1 MLSLLASGS
10 TALYVWL
17 IVLAV
22 FIVVIALFVG
32 IVPIS
37 VWIRAMVSGAH
48 ISALRLVGMKLRHIE
63 VGMLV
68 DCFINAKKAG
78 VNLTI
83 DDLETHYMAGGNV
96 ERVVDALIAAH
107 GAKIDLSVQTAK
119 AIDLANRDI
128 LAAVKQ
134 SVNPVVI
141 TTPEISAVA
150 KDGIELKVR
159 ARVTV
164 QSNINKLIGGAGED
178 TIIARVGE
186 GIVTTVGSAKTHEQ
200 VLENPDLISKTV
212 LDKGLDSGTAFTIL
226 SIDIADIDVGRNIGA
241 KLQAERAEADMQ
253 IAQAKAEERR
263 AMAIA
268 AEQEM
273 RAKTQE
279 MRANLLNAES
289 EVPKAISTAFTNGQ
303 LGVMDYY
310 RMQNIVADTHMRNS
324 FSIDK
329 SKSGGKKS
337 DKGQKD
343 DN

>member
-1 MLSLLASGS
+1 MLNLLGESN
-10 TALYVWL
+10 T
-17 IVLAV
+17 
-22 FIVVIALFVG
+22 ALFVWLG
-32 IVPIS
+32 ILSVFIIIVAIFVGVVPVN

-48 ISALRLVGMKLRHIE
+48 ISATRLVGMKLRHIE
-63 VGMLV
+63 VSMLV
-68 DCFINAKKAG
+68 DCYINAKKAG
-78 VNLTI
+78 VDLTI

-96 ERVVDALIAAH
+96 SRVVDALIAAH
-107 GAKIDLSVQTAK
+107 GAKIELSVQTAK
-119 AIDLANRDI
+119 AIDLADRDI

-141 TTPEISAVA
+141 TTPEVSAVA
-150 KDGIELKVR
+150 KDGIELRVK

-186 GIVTTVGSAKTHEQ
+186 GIVTTVGSANTHEQ

-212 LDKGLDSGTAFTIL
+212 LNKGLDSGTAFTIL

-303 LGVMDYY
+303 IGVIDYY
-310 RMQNIVADTHMRNS
+310 KMQNILADTNMRNS
-324 FSIDK
+324 LGSERVVQT
-329 SKSGGKKS
+329 KKKQAKENKE
-337 DKGQKD
+337 D
-343 DN
+343 

>member
-1 MLSLLASGS
+1 MLSMLNAGN

-17 IVLAV
+17 AVLGV
-22 FIVVIALFVG
+22 LIILIAIFVG
-32 IVPIS
+32 IVPIN

-48 ISALRLVGMKLRHIE
+48 ISALRLIGMKLRHVE
-63 VGMLV
+63 VGMVV
-68 DCFINAKKAG
+68 DNYINAKKAG
-78 VNLTI
+78 VELTI

-96 ERVVDALIAAH
+96 ERVVDALITAH
-107 GAKIDLSVQTAK
+107 GAKIELSVETAK

-150 KDGIELKVR
+150 KDGIELRVK

-186 GIVTTVGSAKTHEQ
+186 GIVTTVGSAESHEE
-200 VLENPDLISKTV
+200 VLENPDSISKTV
-212 LDKGLDSGTAFTIL
+212 LNKGLDSGTAFTIL

-289 EVPKAISTAFTNGQ
+289 EVPKAISTAFSNGQ
-303 LGVMDYY
+303 IGVLDYY
-310 RMQNIVADTHMRNS
+310 KMQNILADTNMRNS
-324 FSIDK
+324 LSGNDK
-329 SKSGGKKS
+329 VSNKKRKT
-337 DKGQKD
+337 DKD
-343 DN
+343 

>member
-1 MLSLLASGS
+1 MLSMLNASS

-17 IVLAV
+17 GVLGVLVIAIAV
-22 FIVVIALFVG
+22 FIGV
-32 IVPIS
+32 VPIS

-48 ISALRLVGMKLRHIE
+48 ISAMRLIGMKLRHIE

-68 DCFINAKKAG
+68 DCYINAKKAG
-78 VNLTI
+78 VQLTI
-83 DDLETHYMAGGNV
+83 DDLETHFMAGGNV
-96 ERVVDALIAAH
+96 ERVVDALITAH
-107 GAKIDLSVQTAK
+107 GAKIELSVETAK

-141 TTPEISAVA
+141 TTPEIAAVA
-150 KDGIELKVR
+150 KDGIELRVK

-186 GIVTTVGSAKTHEQ
+186 GIVTTVGSAETHED

-212 LDKGLDSGTAFTIL
+212 LNKGLDSGTAFNIL

-289 EVPKAISTAFTNGQ
+289 EVPKAISTAFSNGQ
-303 LGVMDYY
+303 IGVLDYY
-310 RMQNIVADTHMRNS
+310 KMQNILADTNMRNS
-324 FSIDK
+324 L
-329 SKSGGKKS
+329 SGGERRKRNNT
-337 DKGQKD
+337 DKD
-343 DN
+343 

>member
-1 MLSLLASGS
+1 MLSMLNAGN

-17 IVLAV
+17 AVLGV
-22 FIVVIALFVG
+22 LIILIAIFVG
-32 IVPIS
+32 IVPIN

-48 ISALRLVGMKLRHIE
+48 ISALRLIGMKLRHVE
-63 VGMLV
+63 VGMVV
-68 DCFINAKKAG
+68 DNYINAKKAG
-78 VNLTI
+78 VELTI

-96 ERVVDALIAAH
+96 ERVVDALITAH
-107 GAKIDLSVQTAK
+107 GAKIELSVETAK

-150 KDGIELKVR
+150 KDGIELRVK

-186 GIVTTVGSAKTHEQ
+186 GIVTTVGSAESHEE
-200 VLENPDLISKTV
+200 VLENPDSISKTV
-212 LDKGLDSGTAFTIL
+212 LNKGLDSGTAYTIL

-289 EVPKAISTAFTNGQ
+289 EVPKAISTAFSNGQ
-303 LGVMDYY
+303 IGVLDYY
-310 RMQNIVADTHMRNS
+310 KMQNILADTNMRNS
-324 FSIDK
+324 LSGNDK
-329 SKSGGKKS
+329 VSNKKRKT
-337 DKGQKD
+337 DKD
-343 DN
+343 

>member
-1 MLSLLASGS
+1 MLSMLNASS

-17 IVLAV
+17 AVLGVLVIAIAV
-22 FIVVIALFVG
+22 FVG
-32 IVPIS
+32 VVPIS

-48 ISALRLVGMKLRHIE
+48 ISAMRLIGMKLRHIE

-68 DCFINAKKAG
+68 DCYINAKKAG
-78 VNLTI
+78 VQLTI
-83 DDLETHYMAGGNV
+83 DDLETHFMAGGNV
-96 ERVVDALIAAH
+96 ERVVDALITAH
-107 GAKIDLSVQTAK
+107 GAKIELSVETAK

-141 TTPEISAVA
+141 TTPEIAAVA
-150 KDGIELKVR
+150 KDGIELRVK

-186 GIVTTVGSAKTHEQ
+186 GIVTTVGSAETHED

-212 LDKGLDSGTAFTIL
+212 LNKGLDSGTAFNIL

-289 EVPKAISTAFTNGQ
+289 EVPRAISTAFSNGQ
-303 LGVMDYY
+303 IGVLDYY
-310 RMQNIVADTHMRNS
+310 KMQNILADTNMRNS
-324 FSIDK
+324 L
-329 SKSGGKKS
+329 SGGERRKRNNT
-337 DKGQKD
+337 DKD
-343 DN
+343 

>member
-1 MLSLLASGS
+1 MLSMLNAGN

-17 IVLAV
+17 AVLGV
-22 FIVVIALFVG
+22 LIILIAIFVG
-32 IVPIS
+32 IVPIN

-48 ISALRLVGMKLRHIE
+48 ISALRLIGMKLRHVE
-63 VGMLV
+63 VGMVV
-68 DCFINAKKAG
+68 DNYINAKKAG
-78 VNLTI
+78 VELTI

-96 ERVVDALIAAH
+96 ERVVDALITAH
-107 GAKIDLSVQTAK
+107 GAKIELSVETAK

-150 KDGIELKVR
+150 KDGIELRVK

-186 GIVTTVGSAKTHEQ
+186 GIVTTVGSAETHEE
-200 VLENPDLISKTV
+200 VLENPDSISKTV
-212 LDKGLDSGTAFTIL
+212 LNKGLDSGTAFTIL

-289 EVPKAISTAFTNGQ
+289 EVPKAISTAFSNGQ
-303 LGVMDYY
+303 IGVLDYY
-310 RMQNIVADTHMRNS
+310 KMQNILADTNMRNS
-324 FSIDK
+324 LSGNDK
-329 SKSGGKKS
+329 VSNKKRKP
-337 DKGQKD
+337 DKD
-343 DN
+343 

>member
-1 MLSLLASGS
+1 MLSLLNAVS
-10 TALYVWL
+10 TAVYVWISIL
-17 IVLAV
+17 GVVVIAMAV
-22 FIVVIALFVG
+22 FIG
-32 IVPIS
+32 IVPVG
-37 VWIRAMVSGAH
+37 VWVRAMFSGAH
-48 ISALRLVGMKLRHIE
+48 ISAFRLVGMKLRHVE
-63 VGMLV
+63 VSMVV

-83 DDLETHYMAGGNV
+83 EDLETHYMAGGNV
-96 ERVVDALIAAH
+96 EKVVDALITAH
-107 GAKIDLSVQTAK
+107 GAKIDLSVETAK

-150 KDGIELKVR
+150 KDGIELRVKV
-159 ARVTV
+159 RVTV

-186 GIVTTVGSAKTHEQ
+186 GIVTTIGSANSHED

-212 LDKGLDSGTAFTIL
+212 LNKGLDSGTAFTIL

-279 MRANLLNAES
+279 MRANLLHAES
-289 EVPKAISTAFTNGQ
+289 EVPKAISTAFANGQ
-303 LGVMDYY
+303 IGVMDYY
-310 RMQNIVADTHMRNS
+310 RMQNVLADTNMRNA
-324 FSIDK
+324 IGGGDK
-329 SKSGGKKS
+329 APKKPKQ
-337 DKGQKD
+337 DKD
-343 DN
+343 

>member
-1 MLSLLASGS
+1 MLNASS

-17 IVLAV
+17 TILGVLVIAIAV
-22 FIVVIALFVG
+22 FVG
-32 IVPIS
+32 VVPIN

-48 ISALRLVGMKLRHIE
+48 ISALRLIGMKLRHIE

-78 VNLTI
+78 VQLTI

-96 ERVVDALIAAH
+96 ERVVDALITAH
-107 GAKIDLSVQTAK
+107 GAKIELSVETAK

-150 KDGIELKVR
+150 KDGIELRVK

-186 GIVTTVGSAKTHEQ
+186 GIVTTVGSAETHEA

-212 LDKGLDSGTAFTIL
+212 LDKGLDSGTAFNIL

-289 EVPKAISTAFTNGQ
+289 EVPKAISTAFSNGQ
-303 LGVMDYY
+303 IGVLDYY
-310 RMQNIVADTHMRNS
+310 KMQNILADTNMRNS
-324 FSIDK
+324 L
-329 SKSGGKKS
+329 SGGERRKRNTT
-337 DKGQKD
+337 DKD
-343 DN
+343 

>member
-1 MLSLLASGS
+1 MLSMLNAGN

-17 IVLAV
+17 AVLGV
-22 FIVVIALFVG
+22 LIILIAIFVG
-32 IVPIS
+32 IVPIN

-48 ISALRLVGMKLRHIE
+48 ISALRLIGMKLRHVE
-63 VGMLV
+63 VGMVV
-68 DCFINAKKAG
+68 DNYINAKKAG
-78 VNLTI
+78 VELTI

-96 ERVVDALIAAH
+96 ERVVDALITAH
-107 GAKIDLSVQTAK
+107 GAKIELSVETAK

-150 KDGIELKVR
+150 KDGIELRVK

-186 GIVTTVGSAKTHEQ
+186 GIVTTVGSAETHEE
-200 VLENPDLISKTV
+200 VLGNPDSISKTV
-212 LDKGLDSGTAFTIL
+212 LNKGLDSGTAFTIL

-289 EVPKAISTAFTNGQ
+289 EVPKAISTAFSNGQ
-303 LGVMDYY
+303 IGVLDYY
-310 RMQNIVADTHMRNS
+310 KMQNILADTNMRNS
-324 FSIDK
+324 LSGNDK
-329 SKSGGKKS
+329 VSNKKRKT
-337 DKGQKD
+337 DKD
-343 DN
+343 

>member
-1 MLSLLASGS
+1 M
-10 TALYVWL
+10 
-17 IVLAV
+17 
-22 FIVVIALFVG
+22 
-32 IVPIS
+32 
-37 VWIRAMVSGAH
+37 
-48 ISALRLVGMKLRHIE
+48 
-63 VGMLV
+63 
-68 DCFINAKKAG
+68 
-78 VNLTI
+78 
-83 DDLETHYMAGGNV
+83 
-96 ERVVDALIAAH
+96 
-107 GAKIDLSVQTAK
+107 
-119 AIDLANRDI
+119 
-128 LAAVKQ
+128 AAVKQ

-150 KDGIELKVR
+150 KDGIELRVK

-186 GIVTTVGSAKTHEQ
+186 GIVTTVGSAETHEE
-200 VLENPDLISKTV
+200 VLENPDSISKTV
-212 LDKGLDSGTAFTIL
+212 LNKGLDSGTAFTIL

-289 EVPKAISTAFTNGQ
+289 EVPKAISTAFSNGQ
-303 LGVMDYY
+303 IGVLDYY
-310 RMQNIVADTHMRNS
+310 KMQNILADTNMRNS
-324 FSIDK
+324 LSGNDK
-329 SKSGGKKS
+329 VSNKKRKT
-337 DKGQKD
+337 DKD
-343 DN
+343 

>member
-1 MLSLLASGS
+1 MLSMLNASS

-17 IVLAV
+17 IVLGVLVIAIAV
-22 FIVVIALFVG
+22 FVG
-32 IVPIS
+32 VVPIG
-37 VWIRAMVSGAH
+37 VWIRAMVSGAY
-48 ISALRLVGMKLRHIE
+48 ISAMRLIGMKLRHIE

-68 DCFINAKKAG
+68 DCYINAKKAG
-78 VNLTI
+78 VQLTI

-96 ERVVDALIAAH
+96 ERVVDALITAH
-107 GAKIDLSVQTAK
+107 GAKIELSVETAK

-141 TTPEISAVA
+141 TTPEIVAVA
-150 KDGIELKVR
+150 KDGIELRVK

-186 GIVTTVGSAKTHEQ
+186 GIVTTVGSAKTHEA

-212 LDKGLDSGTAFTIL
+212 LNKGLDSGTAFNIL

-289 EVPKAISTAFTNGQ
+289 EVPKAISTAFSNGQ
-303 LGVMDYY
+303 IGVLDYY
-310 RMQNIVADTHMRNS
+310 RMQNILADTNMRNS
-324 FSIDK
+324 L
-329 SKSGGKKS
+329 SGGERRKRNNT
-337 DKGQKD
+337 DKD
-343 DN
+343 

>member
-1 MLSLLASGS
+1 MLSMLNAGN

-17 IVLAV
+17 AVLGV
-22 FIVVIALFVG
+22 LIILIAIFVG
-32 IVPIS
+32 IVPIN

-48 ISALRLVGMKLRHIE
+48 ISALRLIGMKLRHVE
-63 VGMLV
+63 VGMVV
-68 DCFINAKKAG
+68 DNYINAKKAG
-78 VNLTI
+78 VELTI

-96 ERVVDALIAAH
+96 ERVVDALITAH
-107 GAKIDLSVQTAK
+107 GAKIELSVETAK

-150 KDGIELKVR
+150 KDGIELRVK

-186 GIVTTVGSAKTHEQ
+186 GIVTTVGSAETHEE
-200 VLENPDLISKTV
+200 VLENPDSISKTV
-212 LDKGLDSGTAFTIL
+212 LNKGLDSGTAFTIL

-289 EVPKAISTAFTNGQ
+289 EVPKAISTAFSNGQ
-303 LGVMDYY
+303 IGVLDYY
-310 RMQNIVADTHMRNS
+310 KMQNILADTNMRNS
-324 FSIDK
+324 LSGNDK
-329 SKSGGKKS
+329 VSNKKRKT
-337 DKGQKD
+337 DKD
-343 DN
+343 

>member
-1 MLSLLASGS
+1 MLNASS

-17 IVLAV
+17 IVLGVLVIAIAV
-22 FIVVIALFVG
+22 FVG
-32 IVPIS
+32 VVPIG
-37 VWIRAMVSGAH
+37 VWIRAMVSGAY
-48 ISALRLVGMKLRHIE
+48 ISAMRLIGMKLRHIE

-68 DCFINAKKAG
+68 DCYINAKKAG
-78 VNLTI
+78 VQLTI

-96 ERVVDALIAAH
+96 ERVVDALITAH
-107 GAKIDLSVQTAK
+107 GAKIELSVETAK

-141 TTPEISAVA
+141 TTPEIVAVA
-150 KDGIELKVR
+150 KDGIELRVK

-186 GIVTTVGSAKTHEQ
+186 GIVTTVGSAKTHEA

-212 LDKGLDSGTAFTIL
+212 LNKGLDSGTAFNIL

-273 RAKTQE
+273 RAKT
-279 MRANLLNAES
+279 LNAES
-289 EVPKAISTAFTNGQ
+289 EVPKAISTAFSNGQ
-303 LGVMDYY
+303 IGVLDYY
-310 RMQNIVADTHMRNS
+310 KMQNILADTNMRNS
-324 FSIDK
+324 L
-329 SKSGGKKS
+329 SGGERRKRNNT
-337 DKGQKD
+337 DKD
-343 DN
+343 

>member
-1 MLSLLASGS
+1 MLSMLNASS

-17 IVLAV
+17 IVLGVLVIAIAV
-22 FIVVIALFVG
+22 FVG
-32 IVPIS
+32 VVPIG
-37 VWIRAMVSGAH
+37 VWIRAMVSGAY
-48 ISALRLVGMKLRHIE
+48 ISAMRLIGMKLRHIE

-68 DCFINAKKAG
+68 DCYINAKKAG
-78 VNLTI
+78 VQLTI

-96 ERVVDALIAAH
+96 ERVVDALITAH
-107 GAKIDLSVQTAK
+107 GAKIELSVETAK

-141 TTPEISAVA
+141 TTPEIVAVA
-150 KDGIELKVR
+150 KDGIELRVK

-186 GIVTTVGSAKTHEQ
+186 GIVTTVGSAKTHEA

-212 LDKGLDSGTAFTIL
+212 LNKGLDSGTAFNIL

-289 EVPKAISTAFTNGQ
+289 EVPKAISTAFSNGQ
-303 LGVMDYY
+303 IGVLDYY
-310 RMQNIVADTHMRNS
+310 KMQNILADTNMRNS
-324 FSIDK
+324 L
-329 SKSGGKKS
+329 SGGERRKRNNT
-337 DKGQKD
+337 DKD
-343 DN
+343 

>member
-1 MLSLLASGS
+1 MLNAS

-17 IVLAV
+17 GILGVL
-22 FIVVIALFVG
+22 VIAIAIFVG
-32 IVPIS
+32 IVPIN

-48 ISALRLVGMKLRHIE
+48 ISALRLIGMKLRHIE

-68 DCFINAKKAG
+68 DSFINAKKAG
-78 VNLTI
+78 VQLTI

-96 ERVVDALIAAH
+96 ERVVDALITAH
-107 GAKIDLSVQTAK
+107 GAKIQLTVETAK

-150 KDGIELKVR
+150 KDGIELRVK

-164 QSNINKLIGGAGED
+164 QSNINKLIGGAGEE

-186 GIVTTVGSAKTHEQ
+186 GIVTTVGSAESHEQ

-212 LDKGLDSGTAFTIL
+212 LNKGLDSGTAFTIL

-241 KLQAERAEADMQ
+241 QLRMDTAEAEKR
-253 IAQAKAEERR
+253 IANAKAEERR
-263 AMAIA
+263 AMAVA

-279 MRANLLNAES
+279 MNAIKIAAEA
-289 EVPKAISTAFTNGQ
+289 EVPKAMATAFKEGK
-303 LGVMDYY
+303 LGIMDYY
-310 RMQNIVADTHMRNS
+310 RMQNVVADTDMRNS
-324 FSIDK
+324 IANSDDK
-329 SKSGGKKS
+329 KKPGGHGGHGGHGS
-337 DKGQKD
+337 R
-343 DN
+343 

>member
-1 MLSLLASGS
+1 MLSMLTASS

-17 IVLAV
+17 AVLGVLVIAIAV
-22 FIVVIALFVG
+22 FIGV
-32 IVPIS
+32 VPIS

-48 ISALRLVGMKLRHIE
+48 ISAMRLIGMKLRHIE

-68 DCFINAKKAG
+68 DCYINAKKAG
-78 VNLTI
+78 VQLTI
-83 DDLETHYMAGGNV
+83 DDLETHFMAGGNV
-96 ERVVDALIAAH
+96 ERVVDALITAH
-107 GAKIDLSVQTAK
+107 GAKIELSVETAK

-141 TTPEISAVA
+141 TTPEIAAVA
-150 KDGIELKVR
+150 KDGIELRVK

-186 GIVTTVGSAKTHEQ
+186 GIVTTVGSAETHED

-212 LDKGLDSGTAFTIL
+212 LNKGLDSGTAFNIL

-289 EVPKAISTAFTNGQ
+289 EVPRAISTAFSNGQ
-303 LGVMDYY
+303 IGVLDYY
-310 RMQNIVADTHMRNS
+310 KMQNILADTNMRNS
-324 FSIDK
+324 L
-329 SKSGGKKS
+329 SGGERRKRNNT
-337 DKGQKD
+337 DKD
-343 DN
+343 

>member
-1 MLSLLASGS
+1 MLSMLNAGN

-17 IVLAV
+17 AVLGV
-22 FIVVIALFVG
+22 LIILIAIFVG
-32 IVPIS
+32 IVPIN

-48 ISALRLVGMKLRHIE
+48 ISALRLIGMKLRHVE
-63 VGMLV
+63 VGMVV
-68 DCFINAKKAG
+68 DNYINAKKAG
-78 VNLTI
+78 VELTI

-96 ERVVDALIAAH
+96 ERVVDALITAH
-107 GAKIDLSVQTAK
+107 GAKIELSVETAK

-150 KDGIELKVR
+150 KDGIELRVK

-186 GIVTTVGSAKTHEQ
+186 GIVTTVGSAETHEE
-200 VLENPDLISKTV
+200 VLENPDSISKTV
-212 LDKGLDSGTAFTIL
+212 LNKGLDSGTAFTIL

-289 EVPKAISTAFTNGQ
+289 EVPKAISTAFSNGQ
-303 LGVMDYY
+303 IGVLDYY
-310 RMQNIVADTHMRNS
+310 KMQNILADTNMRNS
-324 FSIDK
+324 LSGNEKVLNKKRKTDK
-329 SKSGGKKS
+329 
-337 DKGQKD
+337 D
-343 DN
+343 

>member
-1 MLSLLASGS
+1 MLSMLNASS

-17 IVLAV
+17 AVLGVLVIAIAV
-22 FIVVIALFVG
+22 FIGV
-32 IVPIS
+32 VPIS

-48 ISALRLVGMKLRHIE
+48 ISALRLIGMKLRHIE

-68 DCFINAKKAG
+68 DCYINAKKAG
-78 VNLTI
+78 VQLTI
-83 DDLETHYMAGGNV
+83 DDLETHFMAGGNV
-96 ERVVDALIAAH
+96 ERVVDALITAH
-107 GAKIDLSVQTAK
+107 GAKIELSVETAK

-141 TTPEISAVA
+141 TTPEIAAVA
-150 KDGIELKVR
+150 KDGIELRVK

-186 GIVTTVGSAKTHEQ
+186 GIVTTVGSAETHED

-212 LDKGLDSGTAFTIL
+212 LNKGLDSGTAFNIL

-289 EVPKAISTAFTNGQ
+289 EVPRAISTAFSNGQ
-303 LGVMDYY
+303 IGVLDYY
-310 RMQNIVADTHMRNS
+310 KMQNILADTNMRNS
-324 FSIDK
+324 L
-329 SKSGGKKS
+329 SGGERRKRNNT
-337 DKGQKD
+337 DKD
-343 DN
+343 

>member
-1 MLSLLASGS
+1 MLSMLNASS

-17 IVLAV
+17 AVLGVLVIAIAV
-22 FIVVIALFVG
+22 FIGV
-32 IVPIS
+32 VPIS

-48 ISALRLVGMKLRHIE
+48 ISAMRLIGMKLRHIE

-68 DCFINAKKAG
+68 DCYINAKKAG
-78 VNLTI
+78 VQLTI
-83 DDLETHYMAGGNV
+83 DDLETHFMAGGNV
-96 ERVVDALIAAH
+96 ERVVDALITAH
-107 GAKIDLSVQTAK
+107 GAKIELSVETAK

-141 TTPEISAVA
+141 TTPEIAAVA
-150 KDGIELKVR
+150 KDGIELRVK

-186 GIVTTVGSAKTHEQ
+186 GIVTTVGSAETHED

-212 LDKGLDSGTAFTIL
+212 LNKGLDSGTAFNIL

-289 EVPKAISTAFTNGQ
+289 EVPRAISTAFSNGQ
-303 LGVMDYY
+303 IGVLDYY
-310 RMQNIVADTHMRNS
+310 KMQNILADTNMRNS
-324 FSIDK
+324 L
-329 SKSGGKKS
+329 SGGERRKRNNT
-337 DKGQKD
+337 DKD
-343 DN
+343 

>member
-1 MLSLLASGS
+1 MLSMLNASS

-17 IVLAV
+17 AVLGVLVIAIAV
-22 FIVVIALFVG
+22 FIGV
-32 IVPIS
+32 VPIS

-48 ISALRLVGMKLRHIE
+48 ISAMRLIGMKLRHIE

-68 DCFINAKKAG
+68 DCYINAKKAG
-78 VNLTI
+78 VQLTI
-83 DDLETHYMAGGNV
+83 DDLETHFMAGGNV
-96 ERVVDALIAAH
+96 ERVVDALITAH
-107 GAKIDLSVQTAK
+107 GAKIELSVETAK

-141 TTPEISAVA
+141 TTPEIAAVA
-150 KDGIELKVR
+150 KDGIELRVK

-186 GIVTTVGSAKTHEQ
+186 GIVTTVGSAETHED

-212 LDKGLDSGTAFTIL
+212 LNKGLDSGTAFNIL

-273 RAKTQE
+273 RA
-279 MRANLLNAES
+279 NLLNAES
-289 EVPKAISTAFTNGQ
+289 EVPRAISTAFSNGQ
-303 LGVMDYY
+303 IGVLDYY
-310 RMQNIVADTHMRNS
+310 KMQNILADTNMRNS
-324 FSIDK
+324 L
-329 SKSGGKKS
+329 SGGERRKRNNT
-337 DKGQKD
+337 DKD
-343 DN
+343 

>member
-1 MLSLLASGS
+1 MLSMLNASS

-17 IVLAV
+17 GVLGVLVIAIAV
-22 FIVVIALFVG
+22 FIGV
-32 IVPIS
+32 VPIS

-48 ISALRLVGMKLRHIE
+48 ISAMRLIGMKLRHIE

-68 DCFINAKKAG
+68 DCYINAKKAG
-78 VNLTI
+78 VQLTI
-83 DDLETHYMAGGNV
+83 DDLETHFMAGGNV
-96 ERVVDALIAAH
+96 ERVVDALITAH
-107 GAKIDLSVQTAK
+107 GAKIELSVETAK

-141 TTPEISAVA
+141 TTPEIAAVA
-150 KDGIELKVR
+150 KDGIELRVK

-186 GIVTTVGSAKTHEQ
+186 GIVTTVGSAETHED

-212 LDKGLDSGTAFTIL
+212 LNKGLDSGTAFNIL

-289 EVPKAISTAFTNGQ
+289 EVPRAISTAFSNGQ
-303 LGVMDYY
+303 IGVLDYY
-310 RMQNIVADTHMRNS
+310 KMQNILADTNMRNS
-324 FSIDK
+324 L
-329 SKSGGKKS
+329 SGGERRKRNNT
-337 DKGQKD
+337 DKD
-343 DN
+343 

>member
-1 MLSLLASGS
+1 MLSMLNAGN

-17 IVLAV
+17 AVLGV
-22 FIVVIALFVG
+22 LIILIAIFVG
-32 IVPIS
+32 IVPIN

-48 ISALRLVGMKLRHIE
+48 ISALRLIGMKLRHVE
-63 VGMLV
+63 VGMVV
-68 DCFINAKKAG
+68 DNYINAKKAG
-78 VNLTI
+78 VELTI

-96 ERVVDALIAAH
+96 ERVVDALITAH
-107 GAKIDLSVQTAK
+107 GAKIELSVETAK

-150 KDGIELKVR
+150 KDGIELRVK

-186 GIVTTVGSAKTHEQ
+186 GIVTTVGSAETHEE
-200 VLENPDLISKTV
+200 VLENPDSISKTV
-212 LDKGLDSGTAFTIL
+212 LNKGLDSGTAFTIL

-289 EVPKAISTAFTNGQ
+289 EVPKAISTAFSNGQ
-303 LGVMDYY
+303 IGVLDYY
-310 RMQNIVADTHMRNS
+310 KMQNILADTNMRNS
-324 FSIDK
+324 LSGNEKVSNKKRKTDK
-329 SKSGGKKS
+329 
-337 DKGQKD
+337 D
-343 DN
+343 

>member
-1 MLSLLASGS
+1 MLSMLNASS

-17 IVLAV
+17 TILGVLVIAIAV
-22 FIVVIALFVG
+22 FVG
-32 IVPIS
+32 VVPIN

-48 ISALRLVGMKLRHIE
+48 ISALRLIGMKLRHIE

-78 VNLTI
+78 VQLTI

-96 ERVVDALIAAH
+96 ERVVDALITAH
-107 GAKIDLSVQTAK
+107 GAKIELSVETAK

-150 KDGIELKVR
+150 KDGIELRVK

-186 GIVTTVGSAKTHEQ
+186 GIVTTVGSAETHEA

-212 LDKGLDSGTAFTIL
+212 LDKGLDSGTAFNIL

-289 EVPKAISTAFTNGQ
+289 EVPKAISTAFSNGQ
-303 LGVMDYY
+303 IGVLDYY
-310 RMQNIVADTHMRNS
+310 KMQNILADTNMRNS
-324 FSIDK
+324 L
-329 SKSGGKKS
+329 SGGERRKRNTT
-337 DKGQKD
+337 DKD
-343 DN
+343 